1 MNINMPSN
9 ISKAKSVRTQQ
20 KEADFLL
27 GLDMPG
33 GAQEITRGGAGM
45 LLERP
50 QPMTYIPGYELPRP
64 PKR

>member
-1 MNINMPSN
+1 MMSINILQMFT
-9 ISKAKSVRTQQ
+9 KAKSVRTQQ
-20 KEADFLL
+20 KEADFSL

-50 QPMTYIPGYELPRP
+50 QPMTYIPGFELPRP
-64 PKR
+64 PK